1 MFDILKENYPYFGV
15 NQRMHNMDW
24 LAKRDEYEKR
34 VRNAESDKDHY
45 KVMSGILSELN
56 KGHIRTF
63 PTGKENT
70 GIGWLN

>member
-1 MFDILKENYPYFGV
+1 MFDILKENYP
-15 NQRMHNMDW
+15 
-24 LAKRDEYEKR
+24 
-34 VRNAESDKDHY
+34 Y

-56 KGHIRTF
+56 NGHIRTF